1 MKKNG
6 TGSRT
11 AHPVRGIIHDGLQL
25 GFYKDNT
32 THLPGS
38 LALTGGLKSCTI
50 GLGLNGATAGIH
62 VGVPILTLPEKL
74 PAPFAV
80 TGLGGDCLVGD
91 IPALIGGSTVLDAY
105 GVRACA
111 GVDIGSAYVGGG
123 AAPLEKEEPGVEGG
137 LSTGALARG
146 EGKERDERRTLWS

>member
-1 MKKNG
+1 M
-6 TGSRT
+6 
-11 AHPVRGIIHDGLQL
+11 
-25 GFYKDNT
+25 
-32 THLPGS
+32 
-38 LALTGGLKSCTI
+38 
-50 GLGLNGATAGIH
+50 
-62 VGVPILTLPEKL
+62 GVPILTLPEKL

-80 TGLGGDCLVGD
+80 TGRGGDCLVGD

-146 EGKERDERRTLWS
+146 EGKESDERRTLWS